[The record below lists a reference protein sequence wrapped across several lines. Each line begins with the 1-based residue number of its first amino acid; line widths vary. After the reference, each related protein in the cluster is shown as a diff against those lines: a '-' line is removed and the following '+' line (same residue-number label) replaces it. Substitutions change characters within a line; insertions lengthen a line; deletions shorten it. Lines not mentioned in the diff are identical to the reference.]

1 MYVLKLAWVIPMSDI
16 LFLLW
21 GDQKIRYEQNTT
33 SAVNA
38 TVHTMCVRGK
48 QFKLDSTWFSKIRI
62 GRVKEGSW

>member
-1 MYVLKLAWVIPMSDI
+1 M

-21 GDQKIRYEQNTT
+21 GDQKICYEQNTT

-38 TVHTMCVRGK
+38 TVHTIFVRGK
-48 QFKLDSTWFSKIRI
+48 QFKLDSIWFSKIRI